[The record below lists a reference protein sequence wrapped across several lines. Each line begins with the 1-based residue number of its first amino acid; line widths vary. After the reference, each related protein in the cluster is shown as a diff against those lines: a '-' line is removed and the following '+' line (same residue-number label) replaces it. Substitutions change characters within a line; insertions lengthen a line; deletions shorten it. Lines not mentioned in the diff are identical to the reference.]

1 MVWGVRVARSLMFPA
16 RVPNPFD
23 DDAQQQQRVNSQLP
37 VSTFRAVMIVC
48 GGCVALIMFAVPWRF
63 GLPGIGVA
71 LVPFGILM
79 VILGGIELLLSRL
92 G

>member
-1 MVWGVRVARSLMFPA
+1 MFPA

-23 DDAQQQQRVNSQLP
+23 DDAQRQQRVDAQLP
-37 VSTFRAVMIVC
+37 VSTFRAAMIVC
-48 GGCVALIMFAVPWRF
+48 GGCSALIMFGVLSRF
-63 GLPGIGVA
+63 GFPGVGVA